1 MKICILNTK
10 KIHGGASIVAL
21 DLAKG
26 MARNGHEV
34 IFVCSDQKNDS
45 FYQDGYRVILLKQT
59 FRSPVFHYFNP
70 ELLLKLMRIMKSF
83 NPDIINLH
91 NLNQQTFSLSTLFYS
106 LKYPTLWTL
115 HDVWALCVTGWP
127 ENASCDR
134 MINACKGCQNWP
146 LWMVMINRF
155 IKEICYKHARFSV
168 VFPSSWIKKL
178 SSNSNIIRKKSFIVN
193 NGIDEKEFISNN
205 NVKTKI
211 TKEQPTIILY
221 CGGRTF
227 SGKSPTLRKGWI
239 FFLKAIEAVYN
250 SGRNI
255 KVLYVGDPIKIPVYV
270 KVPIEFTG
278 AIERREMGR
287 FYALSDIF
295 VLPTLGDNFPLTI
308 LEAMACKTAV
318 IATSVGGIPEIIEDG
333 VSGILC
339 NARDSK
345 SLAKAINLLID
356 NPEIRMEMVQTAFD
370 RFAEKFTLQKMV
382 EGYINAYDITINEF
396 KRHFL

>member
-1 MKICILNTK
+1 MKICILNTR

-45 FYQDGYRVILLKQT
+45 FYQDGYRIILLKQT
-59 FRSPVFHYFNP
+59 FQSPVFHYFNP
-70 ELLLKLMRIMKSF
+70 ELLFKLMRIMKSF

-155 IKEICYKHARFSV
+155 LKEICYKYARFSV
-168 VFPSSWIKKL
+168 VFPSSWIQKL
-178 SSNSNIIRKKSFIVN
+178 SSNSNLIRKKSFIVN
-193 NGIDEKEFISNN
+193 NGIDEKEIISNN
-205 NVKTKI
+205 NLKIKI
-211 TKEQPTIILY
+211 TKEQPIIILY

-227 SGKSPTLRKGWI
+227 AGKSPTLRKGWI

-250 SGRNI
+250 SGRNV
-255 KVLYVGDPIKIPVYV
+255 KVLYVGDPIKIPGSFN
-270 KVPIEFTG
+270 VPIEFTG

-345 SLAKAINLLID
+345 SLAKAINLLVD
-356 NPEIRMEMVQTAFD
+356 NPGIRMEMVQKAYD

-396 KRHFL
+396 KRYFL